1 MLFKTFVGRGSIV
14 FGLLL
19 LFAQE
24 ARATESLPESPLP
37 DNVESIAPD
46 HLPLSAE
53 SPIVP
58 QPGLLPQNS
67 DVQTAEVSAPAP
79 SADNDTA
86 ASGQVARATESL
98 PEASLLRDRPLSVAD
113 NNPLSAESP
122 IVPQPGLLP
131 QNSDVQTAEVSAP
144 APSTTGNDDTA
155 ASGQVARATE
165 SLPEASLLRDRP
177 LSVADNGPLSAESP
191 IVPQPGLLPQNSQ
204 AGTAEV
210 SAPAPSTTG
219 NDTVDSLPQIQDYAL
234 ENSLQGQVTSVSQLS
249 DVKPTDW
256 AFQALQ
262 SLVERYGCIA
272 GYPDGTYRGNRALT
286 RFEFAAGLNACLDR
300 VNELIATGTA
310 NLANKEDLVI
320 LQKLQ
325 EEFAAELATLRGRVD
340 ALEARTANL
349 ESNQFSTTTK
359 LNGYV
364 LFNLVNAFGADKKA
378 DGSGPDVDDGTI
390 FSDRVRLILTSS
402 FTGKDKLIIRLQA
415 GNTPSFAD
423 ATGTRMANLA
433 FQDGGGNSLKVNQL
447 EYRFPLGDRGTF
459 FLEAY
464 GFLDLFVPTLHPLD
478 GDYDTVL
485 TGFALRSPI
494 YFPSGVSGAGFNYNL
509 TDKINIG
516 GGYLAGNPTANNP
529 SQGEGLFN
537 GPYGALAQVTF
548 RPTSQAAIA
557 FTYLNAYDDGN
568 INAPAGGYFGSKNSA
583 QPFGTDNALT
593 HGYGVEAQY
602 AFSRKFILSG
612 WYYLANTT
620 SKSGVTKGADATVQ
634 SWAVALAF
642 PDLLKEGNLGGITL
656 GMPSKVTS
664 NDVSLFEDRSTS
676 FMVDAFYRYQIND
689 FIAVTPGLV
698 MITNPDHNSG
708 NDTVFIG
715 VIRTSFSF

>member
-1 MLFKTFVGRGSIV
+1 MLVLFKSVLGRGSIV

-19 LFAQE
+19 LFAQA
-24 ARATESLPESPLP
+24 ARATESLPESPSLH
-37 DNVESIAPD
+37 NVESIAPD
-46 HLPLSAE
+46 HLPQSAE

-58 QPGLLPQNS
+58 EQSLLPQNS
-67 DVQTAEVSAPAP
+67 EAQTAEVSAPAP

-86 ASGQVARATESL
+86 ASPKVARATESLPESPSLDNVESIAPDHLPQSAESPIVPEQSLLPQNSEAQTAEVSAPAPSPGNDTAASPQAARATESL

-113 NNPLSAESP
+113 NNPLSAEPP
-122 IVPQPGLLP
+122 IVPQQGLLA
-131 QNSDVQTAEVSAP
+131 QNSEAQTAEVPSP
-144 APSTTGNDDTA
+144 APSAGN
-155 ASGQVARATE
+155 
-165 SLPEASLLRDRP
+165 
-177 LSVADNGPLSAESP
+177 
-191 IVPQPGLLPQNSQ
+191 
-204 AGTAEV
+204 GTA
-210 SAPAPSTTG
+210 
-219 NDTVDSLPQIQDYAL
+219 DSQQQIQDDAL
-234 ENSLQGQVTSVSQLS
+234 ENSLKGQVTSVSQLS

-300 VNELIATGTA
+300 VTELITTGPA
-310 NLANKEDLVI
+310 NLANKEDLAI

-378 DGSGPDVDDGTI
+378 DGSGRDVDDGTT

-433 FQDGGGNSLKVNQL
+433 FQDGGGNSLRVNQL
-447 EYRFPLGDRGTF
+447 EYRFPLGERGTF
-459 FLEAY
+459 FLEAI

-494 YFPSGVSGAGFNYNL
+494 YFPSGLSGAGFNYNL

-516 GGYLAGNPTANNP
+516 GGYLAGTPTANNP
-529 SQGEGLFN
+529 SQGQGLFN
-537 GPYGALAQVTF
+537 GPYGALAQITF

-568 INAPAGGYFGSKNSA
+568 INAPAGGYFGSKNA
-583 QPFGTDNALT
+583 TQPFGTDNALT
-593 HGYGVEAQY
+593 HGYGIEAQY
-602 AFSRKFILSG
+602 AFSPKFILSG

-642 PDLLKEGNLGGITL
+642 PDVFKEGNLGGITL

-664 NDVSLFEDRSTS
+664 NDVGLFEDRSTS

-689 FIAVTPGLV
+689 YIAVTPGLV
-698 MITNPDHNSG
+698 MITNPDHNSR